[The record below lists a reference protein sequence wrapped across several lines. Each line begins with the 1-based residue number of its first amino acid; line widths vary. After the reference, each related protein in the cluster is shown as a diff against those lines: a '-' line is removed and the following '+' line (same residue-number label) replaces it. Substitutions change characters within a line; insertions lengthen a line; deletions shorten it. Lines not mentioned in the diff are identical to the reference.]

1 MNRFT
6 AFMRIEFFDQFVM
19 NLDASLNSSWT
30 WGNRMIVSFFLLN
43 TTTTHFAILF
53 SRTWIENVA
62 FCLLV
67 GNLKSIF
74 LDFCNLCFCT
84 KTYVRVNCGILIS
97 SYILPNRIFSMFD
110 THNGSEWKMKIILRH
125 IFKKNYFSLIV
136 HEMY

>member
-43 TTTTHFAILF
+43 TTTTHFAIIF

-67 GNLKSIF
+67 VNLKNSFCIF
-74 LDFCNLCFCT
+74 AIYVSAQ
-84 KTYVRVNCGILIS
+84 KTYVRVNCGILIC
-97 SYILPNRIFSMFD
+97 SYTLPNRIFVFLIHIATKNLSKW
-110 THNGSEWKMKIILRH
+110 SEWKMKIIFEAC
-125 IFKKNYFSLIV
+125 IQDNIV
-136 HEMY
+136 F